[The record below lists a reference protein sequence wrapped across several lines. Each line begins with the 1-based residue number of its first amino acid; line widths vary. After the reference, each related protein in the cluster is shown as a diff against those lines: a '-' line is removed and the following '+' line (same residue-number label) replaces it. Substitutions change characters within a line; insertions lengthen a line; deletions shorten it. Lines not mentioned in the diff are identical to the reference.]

1 MKTSITSDVWEK
13 KKALI
18 AKLYM
23 EEEWPLKQVIKQI
36 RSDDFN
42 PSETQLR
49 SRLKKWRVTKPSRQT
64 RKKPQGVDD
73 DFDKDGR
80 SSTASPR
87 NQKQSP
93 ILRDAVKHPEWAH
106 PLYAPQ
112 PQPHVV
118 SQQLTPSPSGDG
130 LICDHSAVFTDPSPS
145 TSSFEHPGQTSTA
158 GPGLMVNTS
167 SVVTP
172 TYSTL
177 PLSPESCLPS
187 PGATN
192 THMAQWPPRSVS
204 LDVGLNQPMHPP
216 APWYSVPF
224 EPVTPPSI
232 VPHSTPLPASA
243 SGYMIPPQGM
253 FSQEF
258 THYPGEDYQI
268 YDAKPWKRTM
278 SLQYDYGQHQH
289 HHGHARPDQSDR
301 KYHYQAAYHH
311 PHGDMVSLPPSQPVM
326 CAPMMPYSN

>member
-1 MKTSITSDVWEK
+1 MKTSISSDVWEK

-64 RKKPQGVDD
+64 RKKPQGSDD
-73 DFDKDGR
+73 EFEKDGR

-93 ILRDAVKHPEWAH
+93 ILRDSAKHPEWAH

-112 PQPHVV
+112 HNIV

-130 LICDHSAVFTDPSPS
+130 LIRDHSSTVHSFSDPSPS
-145 TSSFEHPGQTSTA
+145 TSSFEHPGQTSTTA
-158 GPGLMVNTS
+158 GLMVNTS

-177 PLSPESCLPS
+177 PLSPESCIPS
-187 PGATN
+187 PGTTTAQ
-192 THMAQWPPRSVS
+192 MAQWPPRAVS
-204 LDVGLNQPMHPP
+204 LDLGLNQAMHPQP
-216 APWYSVPF
+216 LGTRFPLNR
-224 EPVTPPSI
+224 
-232 VPHSTPLPASA
+232 VPHTAPLPASA
-243 SGYMIPPQGM
+243 SGYMIPPTHGIYP
-253 FSQEF
+253 QEF
-258 THYPGEDYQI
+258 THYSGEDYQI
-268 YDAKPWKRTM
+268 YDSKPWKRTM
-278 SLQYDYGQHQH
+278 SLQYDYGQNR
-289 HHGHARPDQSDR
+289 HGHGHPEHPEHHDR
-301 KYHYQAAYHH
+301 KYHSTYHH
-311 PHGDMVSLPPSQPVM
+311 PHGDMVSLPASQPVM
-326 CAPMMPYSN
+326 CAPMMPYSS